1 MHFGGDYYPEQWTPD
16 VWRED
21 IARMSEANVTLV
33 TVGVFAWARIQP
45 SEGVFDWGW
54 LDEVLQLLHDAGI
67 AVDLAT
73 ATASPPPWATAAYP
87 GMLPR
92 DIQGTVYSPGSRQH
106 YAPTSPD
113 YRRLAAE
120 LAGEL
125 AKRYAQHPAVALWHI
140 NNEYG
145 CHLHRDYSDNALRW
159 IPSLARSALRDD
171 CRTELCVGNGLL
183 VADLRTL
190 RRSAAAACRAVYP

>member
-21 IARMSEANVTLV
+21 IARMREANVTIV

-45 SEGVFDWGW
+45 SEGEFDWGW

-113 YRRLAAE
+113 YRRLPICTHLNRNRAMSCTSAAT
-120 LAGEL
+120 ARAMVRTPPPRRG
-125 AKRYAQHPAVALWHI
+125 ACDRRTP
-140 NNEYG
+140 G
-145 CHLHRDYSDNALRW
+145 GPLRQW
-159 IPSLARSALRDD
+159 
-171 CRTELCVGNGLL
+171 
-183 VADLRTL
+183 L
-190 RRSAAAACRAVYP
+190 RRPRRSSSCSDSCRLCGR